1 MFIIHVNGENEHLS
15 NVIEHYCE
23 NFFGEYYDKE
33 VGLLNFGDYQPI
45 KRRSRTNYRR
55 NENN

>member
-1 MFIIHVNGENEHLS
+1 MFIIQMLMVKMNIFP

-33 VGLLNFGDYQPI
+33 VGLLNFGDDYQPL
-45 KRRSRTNYRR
+45 KG
-55 NENN
+55 EVAPLPKK